1 MENTPE
7 ILQTP
12 EIPQTTHT
20 LEEIPVP
27 ITAPLRSAKTT
38 ASKPKTAPRTTD
50 ELMTLDPKKL
60 TEAEKLRVIK
70 CYQETIHALKTEHDI
85 FKSNAMGAFE
95 QARVLRQR
103 NEQLE
108 KEARVKINLLKQN
121 INMLYQNALLVD
133 MED

>member
-12 EIPQTTHT
+12 TEYTP
-20 LEEIPVP
+20 EEIPVP
-27 ITAPLRSAKTT
+27 AATPIRSVKNT
-38 ASKPKTAPRTTD
+38 ASKPKLAPRTTD
-50 ELMTLDPKKL
+50 ELMMLDPKKL
-60 TEAEKLRVIK
+60 TDAEKLRVIK

-85 FKSNAMGAFE
+85 FRSNAMGAFE